1 MPVHPIAKKIL
12 TIYRENFGGDP
23 LIVRAPGRVN
33 IIGEHTD
40 YNEGFVLPAAIDKA
54 SFVAVGKR
62 EDGQIILRSEDFH
75 EVHEKNI
82 AALVPSKDWTTY
94 IMGVVDQLIKRG
106 YPIHGFNLVIQG
118 DVPMGA
124 GLSSSASV
132 ECAVAFAL
140 NELFQL
146 HIPALELIDIA
157 QKAEHVFA
165 GVMCGIMDQ
174 FISVLGK
181 KDHVIKLDC
190 RTLEYEYEPLILK
203 GIKIVLFN
211 TNVKHSLASTEYN
224 TRRNECNEGVAIL
237 KEHIEGI
244 HSLRDI
250 TPEML
255 EQYLRPVYKTI
266 YQRCKYVVEENIR
279 LLEACEALKAG
290 DIRLLGHNM
299 FATHDG
305 LSKEYKVS
313 CTELDF
319 LVDQVRDIPQVLG
332 ARMMGG
338 GFGGCTINLVKEEFV
353 EELTSN
359 ISKAYHQNMEK
370 ELTTYIA
377 STDDGA
383 SLVHI

>member
-1 MPVHPIAKKIL
+1 MLLDPIAKNLL

-54 SFVAVGKR
+54 SFVAIGKR
-62 EDGQIILRSEDFH
+62 EDEQILLRSEDFQ
-75 EVHEKNI
+75 EAFEINI
-82 AALVPSKDWTTY
+82 SSLAPTKDWTTY
-94 IMGVVDQLIKRG
+94 IMGVVDQFIKRG
-106 YPIHGFNLVIQG
+106 YPVHGFNLVIQG
-118 DVPMGA
+118 NVPMGA

-132 ECAVAFAL
+132 ECAVAFGL

-157 QKAEHVFA
+157 QKAEHLFA

-174 FISVLGK
+174 FISILGK

-190 RTLEYEYEPLILK
+190 RTLEYEYEPLSLK
-203 GIKIVLFN
+203 GIKIVLLN

-244 HSLRDI
+244 HSLRDV
-250 TPEML
+250 TPRML
-255 EQYLRPVYKTI
+255 EQYLKPMYKTI
-266 YQRCKYVVEENIR
+266 YQRCKYVVEENVR

-290 DIRLLGHNM
+290 DIRLLGDHM
-299 FATHDG
+299 FAAHDG
-305 LSKEYKVS
+305 LSNEYNVS
-313 CTELDF
+313 CAELDF
-319 LVDQVRDIPQVLG
+319 LVNQVRDIPQVFG

-359 ISKAYHQNMEK
+359 ISEAYHQNMGK
-370 ELTTYIA
+370 ALTAYIA
-377 STDDGA
+377 STDEGA
-383 SLVHI
+383 SRVHF

>member
-1 MPVHPIAKKIL
+1 MPVHAIAKNIL

-62 EDGQIILRSEDFH
+62 DDEQILLRSEDFH
-75 EVHEKNI
+75 EAHEKNI
-82 AALVPSKDWTTY
+82 SSLVPSKDWTTY

-106 YPIHGFNLVIQG
+106 YPVHGFNLVIQG

-190 RTLEYEYEPLILK
+190 RSMEYEYEPLILK
-203 GIKIVLFN
+203 GVKIVLFN

-237 KEHIEGI
+237 KEHVEGI
-244 HSLRDI
+244 RSLRDV
-250 TPEML
+250 TPPML
-255 EQYLRPVYKTI
+255 EQYLRPMYKTI

-290 DIRLLGHNM
+290 DIRLLGERM

-305 LSKEYKVS
+305 LSKAYNVS

-353 EELTSN
+353 EELTFN
-359 ISKAYHQNMEK
+359 ISKAYQQNMGK

-383 SLVHI
+383 SVVHF